1 MKTLVIRTFRLK
13 LFRPSDELFRF
24 HPTDDAGRIAD
35 HDRPIRDILGNHR
48 PGTDEGVLADGHS
61 GHQHATPA
69 DPGRPQDPRRLTNE
83 GQAGTP
89 MADTLIVHRDHP
101 GAAEDFVLDDHSTGD
116 VHSAL
121 QRDVMAD
128 GHLAFDVDVG
138 PNGTTL
144 ADGGVGPDHDEIA
157 DPTALS
163 DGDIGKNHAMLSPN
177 KRHKDLLER
186 TE

>member
-1 MKTLVIRTFRLK
+1 
-13 LFRPSDELFRF
+13 
-24 HPTDDAGRIAD
+24 
-35 HDRPIRDILGNHR
+35 
-48 PGTDEGVLADGHS
+48 
-61 GHQHATPA
+61 
-69 DPGRPQDPRRLTNE
+69 
-83 GQAGTP
+83 
-89 MADTLIVHRDHP
+89 
-101 GAAEDFVLDDHSTGD
+101 
-116 VHSAL
+116 
-121 QRDVMAD
+121 MAD